1 MVVSWWRSNTKEVKN
16 WAQCGTY
23 FNANICMISFS
34 KEKISRPLCQIAN
47 QRSWPTIYASLY
59 HHSYSTMLK
68 NCKNNSFLHQK
79 LHKGWFAGFFHLRIK
94 ICRLTFESMWN
105 VISFARKNLY
115 KQQEILFNVFVY
127 CLEKNTICSR
137 RYADCLYIILKL
149 PICFQDSGWNFFRS
163 GGVFYLCFRH
173 RYLMSRNSVLSG
185 SNSARK

>member
-1 MVVSWWRSNTKEVKN
+1 MKADFLHQDINIEYNFITFIRCHNSTFLWRKYSIKALVVSWWRSDIKEVNN
-16 WAQCGTY
+16 WAQCGSY

-94 ICRLTFESMWN
+94 IRRLTFRIN
-105 VISFARKNLY
+105 VK
-115 KQQEILFNVFVY
+115 
-127 CLEKNTICSR
+127 C
-137 RYADCLYIILKL
+137 
-149 PICFQDSGWNFFRS
+149 NFF
-163 GGVFYLCFRH
+163 C
-173 RYLMSRNSVLSG
+173 M
-185 SNSARK
+185 